1 MLHESDYVRKA
12 EARIDAA
19 PAASNDADGSNYLID
34 FRAIG
39 RAIARRKLAL
49 FLSVL
54 AVLSAVAATFA
65 LSDKNYDGISL
76 VGLERT
82 PDQVINTPGEVTSN
96 LAIDMP
102 SVDTEVAILMS
113 PGVIRDA
120 VERHAL
126 NEDDAFVFAATSGSK
141 TAPISVGEAVDRI
154 ITKLT
159 AQRQGASYVI
169 ETVYSSR
176 DAEVAAR
183 VTNAIVD
190 AYISRQVASVESGRS
205 ADISVLEERLESL
218 RSDVLEA
225 ESAVAQYRA
234 ANSLVTIGN
243 EGTSVQDEI
252 GNLNTQ
258 LAAARAELA
267 VAQGQ
272 ASANSNDS
280 GSMVGNS
287 DIVRSLRLDE
297 ARLATELARLSE
309 RYGPTH
315 PDRMAVATQ
324 LASTREALARETAR
338 TQQGIANDVAVAR
351 NRVNALQAALNRAQ
365 GRLVAG
371 SNASVRLNELE
382 RIAQS
387 ARDLYQ
393 VFLERYR
400 SEVAT
405 SGIEKSRAYVISRA
419 AIPQLPSSP
428 NPILFGLMAL
438 LGSVAIG
445 GGTVFALESREKGVM
460 VREDAERYFGVP
472 VIAAIPDLSTVKDM
486 PFEGG
491 TTLGIAKYVVDN
503 DGSVFNEAF
512 RSIRTALKIG
522 QPTQLAKTVV
532 ITSTAADEGKTTT
545 AICLARTSAM
555 AGNRTL
561 LLDADTRR
569 TATSRMLS
577 GSAELGLLDVLDGSA
592 TIDDVLL
599 EDEITGMQLL
609 PQRTRKAPNF
619 DALQSTN
626 MQELLDQLKA
636 RYDLVVI
643 DAAPVL
649 PVAETKALAAM
660 ADATLLA
667 VRWRHTRIKGVQMT
681 VQQLRRAE
689 ANLVGTLMTQVDL
702 RARSMLREDEIY
714 YRPYYQRE
722 EESTSS

>member
-1 MLHESDYVRKA
+1 MIHESDYVRKA
-12 EARIDAA
+12 EQQTDFGS
-19 PAASNDADGSNYLID
+19 AASSSAEESRYLID
-34 FRAIG
+34 FRVIG
-39 RAIARRKLAL
+39 RAIARRKFALLLAL
-49 FLSVL
+49 MAVL
-54 AVLSAVAATFA
+54 ATVGAIFA
-65 LSDKNYDGISL
+65 LSDKSYDAISL
-76 VGLERT
+76 VGLERK
-82 PDQVINTPGEVTSN
+82 PEQVVNTPGDANSN
-96 LAIDMP
+96 LPIDMP
-102 SVDTEVAILMS
+102 SVDTEVTILTS
-113 PGVIRDA
+113 PSVIRAA
-120 VERHAL
+120 VERHKL
-126 NEDDAFVFAATSGSK
+126 HEDEAFVSAATGGDKS
-141 TAPISVGEAVDRI
+141 APISVGEAADRI

-169 ETVYSSR
+169 ETIYTSR
-176 DAEVAAR
+176 DPEIAAQ
-183 VTNAIVD
+183 VTNAVVD
-190 AYISRQVASVESGRS
+190 AYINRQVASVESGRS
-205 ADISVLEERLESL
+205 ADISVLEQRLESL

-225 ESAVAQYRA
+225 ESAVARYKA
-234 ANSLVTIGN
+234 SNSLVTIGN

-258 LAAARAELA
+258 LAEARAELA

-272 ASANSNDS
+272 ASANSSDS

-297 ARLATELARLSE
+297 ARQSTELARLSE

-315 PDRMAVATQ
+315 PERIEVATQ
-324 LASTREALARETAR
+324 LASTRAALARETAR
-338 TQQGIANDVAVAR
+338 TQQGIANDVAIAQ

-387 ARDLYQ
+387 SRDLYQ

-405 SGIEKSRAYVISRA
+405 SGTEKSRAYVISRA
-419 AIPQLPSSP
+419 ATPQLPSSP
-428 NPILFGLMAL
+428 NPILFGLIAL
-438 LGSVAIG
+438 LGSIALG

-460 VREDAERYFGVP
+460 VREDAERYFGIP
-472 VIAAIPDLSTVKDM
+472 VIAAIPDLSTVKDV

-491 TTLGIAKYVVDN
+491 TTLGIASYVVDN

-522 QPTQLAKTVV
+522 QPNPLAKTVV
-532 ITSTAADEGKTTT
+532 ITSTAPDEGKTTT

-555 AGNRTL
+555 AGMRTL
-561 LLDADTRR
+561 LIDADTRR
-569 TATSRMLS
+569 TATSRILS
-577 GSAELGLLDVLDGSA
+577 GSAGHGLLDVLDGSA
-592 TIDDVLL
+592 MIDDVLL
-599 EDEITGMQLL
+599 QDEITGMQLL
-609 PQRTRKAPNF
+609 PQKIRKTPNF
-619 DALQSTN
+619 DALQSTG

-667 VRWRHTRIKGVQMT
+667 VRWRHTRIKSVQMT
-681 VQQLRRAE
+681 VQQLRRAG
-689 ANLVGTLMTQVDL
+689 ANLVGTLMTQVNL
-702 RARSMLREDEIY
+702 RAKSMLREDEIY

-722 EESTSS
+722 EQG